1 MVSKLSGVVAVRSV
15 EFMTTSQTSAFHEL
29 LSAWRRREDARSAAS
44 IADLANARASLDS
57 ARANMQSA
65 LQSSLR

>member
-1 MVSKLSGVVAVRSV
+1 MVSKLSGLAAVRSL
-15 EFMTTSQTSAFHEL
+15 EHMTGSQNSAFHEL
-29 LSAWRRREDARSAAS
+29 LSAWRRREEARAAS
-44 IADLANARASLDS
+44 SIGDLANARASLES